1 MFDMENFSSYGFV
14 IAASLIILVSY
25 FFNVIAR
32 KKSIPSVLLLILLGI
47 LLDQLMVFLEFQEIN
62 LLPVLEVL
70 GIIGLI
76 MIVLEAALDLKI
88 SKEKSKTI
96 YKSLSIAFISLIFT
110 SVLVSLVIQYYIK
123 AEFWHALL
131 YGLPLSIMSSA
142 IIIPSVAN
150 LSPDK
155 KEFMIYEG
163 TFSDIFGIMLFYFL
177 LQGFEASSAREIGL
191 FISGNI
197 FITVLVSIAASYLLV
212 LVIQNIKAEVKLFVL
227 ISILVILYSIGKLF
241 HISSLFII
249 LVFGL
254 VLNNHTLFFRGRLK
268 KYVNPIAINTLY
280 TNLRLITL
288 ESSFVVRT
296 FFFVIFGMSI
306 MLTSLLSLKLLVLS
320 LVILVIIYGIRF
332 FTLRIILGK
341 SIQPEIY
348 TAPRGLITILLYY
361 SIPPELVLPEFDPG
375 ILFYIIIISSLV
387 MAISLISNGK
397 NKKKIQ
403 DDEQDGDMEDLK
415 RKMETNQGNLP
426 N

>member
-1 MFDMENFSSYGFV
+1 MENFSSYGFV
-14 IAASLIILVSY
+14 IAASLIILISY

-47 LLDQLMVFLEFQEIN
+47 SLNQLMAFLEFQEIN

-96 YKSLSIAFISLIFT
+96 YKSLSISFLSLLFT
-110 SVLVSLVIQYYIK
+110 SVLVSLMIQYYIK
-123 AEFWHALL
+123 ADFWHALL

-150 LSPDK
+150 LSPEK

-177 LQGFEASSAREIGL
+177 IQGFEASNAREISL

-197 FITVLVSIAASYLLV
+197 FITVFVSITASYLLV
-212 LVIQNIKAEVKLFVL
+212 LLIQNIKAEVKLFVL

-254 VLNNHTLFFRGRLK
+254 VLNNYNLFFRGKLK
-268 KYVNPIAINTLY
+268 KYINPLAVDTLY
-280 TNLRLITL
+280 TNLRMITL

-306 MLTSLLSLKLLVLS
+306 MLTSLLSIKLLIFS
-320 LVILVIIYGIRF
+320 LAILAIIYGIRF
-332 FTLRIILGK
+332 LALRIILGK

-361 SIPPELVLPEFDPG
+361 SIPKELVLPEFDPG

-387 MAISLISNGK
+387 MAVSLITNGK
-397 NKKKIQ
+397 KKKKLN
-403 DDEQDGDMEDLK
+403 DDEPDEGLEDLK
-415 RKMETNQGNLP
+415 RKMETNQDNISH
-426 N
+426 